1 MSREFKIGDDVE
13 WVRYGGLFGIDG
25 FRCNGTIVGF
35 GLIGEYLWCTVYC
48 KNDKELYRIE
58 AERLSI
64 KENN

>member
-1 MSREFKIGDDVE
+1 
-13 WVRYGGLFGIDG
+13 LFGIDG

-58 AERLSI
+58 AERLSL